1 MSLPRIVGVVALVI
15 GLVLLG
21 MAYNASQAPVEQLSE
36 TVTGSFSDQTM
47 VFLVAGAAAVIGG
60 LLLFLFGRR
69 GM

>member
-1 MSLPRIVGVVALVI
+1 MSLPRIVGAIALVI

-47 VFLVAGAAAVIGG
+47 MFLVAGAAAAVGG
-60 LLLFLFGRR
+60 ILLFLFGRR
-69 GM
+69 RL

>member
-1 MSLPRIVGVVALVI
+1 MSLPRIIGAVALVI

-47 VFLVAGAAAVIGG
+47 TFLIAGAAAVVGG
-60 LLLFLFGRR
+60 ILLFLFGRR
-69 GM
+69 RM